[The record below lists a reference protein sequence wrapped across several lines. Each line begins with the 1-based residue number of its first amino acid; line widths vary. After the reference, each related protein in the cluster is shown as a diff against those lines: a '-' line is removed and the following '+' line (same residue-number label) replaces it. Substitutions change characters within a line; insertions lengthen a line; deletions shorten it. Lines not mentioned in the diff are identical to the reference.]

1 MVLII
6 HQEILVWRHSKQT
19 PKPQLGAKNLR
30 ALSSSMQIQRR
41 KKKKKKTR
49 IKMVRDPKR
58 TTSRIARGTE
68 KTPQINPWTTK

>member
-6 HQEILVWRHSKQT
+6 HPEILVWRHSKQT

-30 ALSSSMQIQRR
+30 ALSNSMQIQRR
-41 KKKKKKTR
+41 KKKKTR

-58 TTSRIARGTE
+58 TTSRIARGTG

>member
-6 HQEILVWRHSKQT
+6 HPEILVWLHSKQT

-30 ALSSSMQIQRR
+30 ALSSSMQIQRM
-41 KKKKKKTR
+41 KKKKTR

-58 TTSRIARGTE
+58 TTSRIARGTGR
-68 KTPQINPWTTK
+68 TPQINPWTTK